1 MTSAQL
7 QDADAPQAPPNPAEL
22 IKQLVE
28 AAQERG
34 LTVKQV
40 ANAILHFSRPPDYS
54 EADGPE
60 DQALAQAFFTGL
72 SQLVVLVKD
81 RQATQPEG
89 KPTRLAW
96 YWWWQGDRLAGP
108 GRSDEMERLADA
120 ADIDAAADRIAY
132 VLSLDGESST
142 T

>member
-1 MTSAQL
+1 MSVDVSQ
-7 QDADAPQAPPNPAEL
+7 PPPNPAAL

-28 AAQERG
+28 AVQERG
-34 LTVKQV
+34 LTVKQI
-40 ANAILHFSRPPDYS
+40 ANAILHFSRSPDYS
-54 EADGPE
+54 EAAGPE
-60 DQALAQAFFTGL
+60 DQAVARSFFTGL

-81 RQATQPEG
+81 CQAPHAEG
-89 KPTRLAW
+89 KPVRLAW

>member
-1 MTSAQL
+1 MTSPQL
-7 QDADAPQAPPNPAEL
+7 QDADASQAPLGPAAL
-22 IKQLVE
+22 ITQLVE

-40 ANAILHFSRPPDYS
+40 ASAILLFSRSPDYS
-54 EADGPE
+54 EAGPE
-60 DQALAQAFFTGL
+60 EQVMARAFFPGL

-81 RQATQPEG
+81 RQTPQPEG
-89 KPTRLAW
+89 KPVRLAW
-96 YWWWQGDRLAGP
+96 YWWWQGDRSAGP

-120 ADIDAAADRIAY
+120 ADIDAAAARIAY

-142 T
+142 I

>member
-1 MTSAQL
+1 MTSPQL
-7 QDADAPQAPPNPAEL
+7 QDANAPQASPSPAAL
-22 IKQLVE
+22 ITRLVE

-40 ANAILHFSRPPDYS
+40 ANAILLFSRPPDYG
-54 EADGPE
+54 EAAGPE
-60 DQALAQAFFTGL
+60 DQAVARSFFNGL

-81 RQATQPEG
+81 RQAPQPEG
-89 KPTRLAW
+89 KPVRLAW

-120 ADIDAAADRIAY
+120 ADIDTAAARIAN
-132 VLSLDGESST
+132 VLRLDGESST

>member
-1 MTSAQL
+1 MTSPQV
-7 QDADAPQAPPNPAEL
+7 QDADAPQAPLSPAAL
-22 IKQLVE
+22 ITQLVE

-40 ANAILHFSRPPDYS
+40 ATAILLFSRPPDYS
-54 EADGPE
+54 EARPE
-60 DQALAQAFFTGL
+60 EQTLARAFFNGL

-81 RQATQPEG
+81 RQALQPEG
-89 KPTRLAW
+89 KPVRLAW

-132 VLSLDGESST
+132 VLSLDGGSST